1 MTLSTELIVPATL
14 WSLVAFSVATW
25 SLILIKAVQ
34 HVRLARHNRS
44 FTKAF
49 WAAADLQAAADLAA
63 EHEGPAARL
72 SAAGL
77 QVLRDDAHVSGV
89 DLEHTGDRQDLL
101 ERALRQQIHKERRRL
116 ESGLAVLASIGST
129 SPFVGLFGTVWGI
142 MHALTDIGKA
152 GSASLE
158 VVAGPIG
165 EALVATGV
173 GIAVAVPA
181 VLAYNF
187 FLRRLKVINADLDE
201 LGADLISLSR
211 KSGDR
216 VPRSKPVVAVVS
228 KAASRHAASPAAA
241 ALARDSSS
249 THGADNLPLGSQ
261 PA

>member
-1 MTLSTELIVPATL
+1 MSISTEFIVPATL
-14 WSLVAFSVATW
+14 WTLVAFSVATW
-25 SLILIKAVQ
+25 TIILIKAIQ
-34 HVRLARHNRS
+34 HVRLSRHNRI
-44 FTKAF
+44 FTRSF
-49 WAAADLQAAADLAA
+49 WAAANLQAAADLAL
-63 EHEGPAARL
+63 EQPGPAARL
-72 SAAGL
+72 STAGL
-77 QVLRDDAHVSGV
+77 QVLRDDASETGT

-101 ERALRQQIHKERRRL
+101 ERALRQQIHKERRGL

-142 MHALTDIGKA
+142 MHALTDISKA

-187 FLRRLKVINADLDE
+187 FLRRLKVTNADLDE

-211 KSGDR
+211 KSGFR
-216 VPRSKPVVAVVS
+216 IPRSKPVAAVATERPSSHAKPV
-228 KAASRHAASPAAA
+228 AARES
-241 ALARDSSS
+241 
-249 THGADNLPLGSQ
+249 LPLGSQ

>member
-1 MTLSTELIVPATL
+1 MAILSTELIVPATL

-25 SLILIKAVQ
+25 SLIAIKAAQ
-34 HVRLARHNRS
+34 HIRLARDNRR
-44 FTKAF
+44 FAKAF
-49 WAAADLQAAADLAA
+49 WSAANLQAAAELSDEL
-63 EHEGPAARL
+63 EGPAARL

-77 QVLRDDAHVSGV
+77 QVLRDEGADSHTDLQHSG
-89 DLEHTGDRQDLL
+89 ERQDLL

-116 ESGLAVLASIGST
+116 ESGLALLASIGST

-142 MHALTDIGKA
+142 MHALTDIGKT

-165 EALVATGV
+165 EALIATGV

-187 FLRRLKVINADLDE
+187 FLRRLKITQADLDE

-211 KSGDR
+211 KSGFR
-216 VPRSKPVVAVVS
+216 LPRAAAKI
-228 KAASRHAASPAAA
+228 KAAANTGRDEAAA
-241 ALARDSSS
+241 PLA
-249 THGADNLPLGSQ
+249 GQ

>member
-1 MTLSTELIVPATL
+1 MPLPIELIVPATL
-14 WSLVAFSVATW
+14 WTLVGFSVATW
-25 SLILIKAVQ
+25 ALILIKGVQ
-34 HVRLARHNRS
+34 QLRLARQDRL
-44 FTKAF
+44 FTRAF
-49 WAAADLQAAADLAA
+49 WAAPNLQAAADLAG
-63 EHEGPAARL
+63 EQDGPSARL

-77 QVLRDDAHVSGV
+77 QVLREDHHASGA

-116 ESGLAVLASIGST
+116 DSGLAVLASIGST

-142 MHALTDIGKA
+142 MHALTEIGRN

-187 FLRRLKVINADLDE
+187 FVRRLKVIGADLDE
-201 LGADLISLSR
+201 LAADLISLAR
-211 KSGDR
+211 KGGWR
-216 VPRSKPVVAVVS
+216 IARGKPVVALDSERAPRVEP
-228 KAASRHAASPAAA
+228 APLASAAA
-241 ALARDSSS
+241 
-249 THGADNLPLGSQ
+249 
-261 PA
+261 

>member
-1 MTLSTELIVPATL
+1 MSLPTELIVPAAL
-14 WSLVAFSVATW
+14 WTLVAFSVATW
-25 SLILIKAVQ
+25 SIILIKAVQ
-34 HVRLARHNRS
+34 HVRLGRHNRQFTQS
-44 FTKAF
+44 FWHAPN
-49 WAAADLQAAADLAA
+49 LQAAADLALA
-63 EHEGPAARL
+63 QQGPSARL

-77 QVLRDDAHVSGV
+77 QVLRDDAVDIGA
-89 DLEHTGDRQDLL
+89 DLEHTGERQDLL

-142 MHALTDIGKA
+142 MHALTDISKA

-187 FLRRLKVINADLDE
+187 FLRRLKITHADLDE

-211 KSGDR
+211 KSGFR
-216 VPRSKPVVAVVS
+216 IPRSKPVVAV
-228 KAASRHAASPAAA
+228 ATERATGTHARPVHINES
-241 ALARDSSS
+241 
-249 THGADNLPLGSQ
+249 LPLGSQ
-261 PA
+261 AV

>member
-1 MTLSTELIVPATL
+1 MSLATELIVPATL
-14 WSLVAFSVATW
+14 WALVAFSVATW
-25 SLILIKAVQ
+25 SIILIKGVQ
-34 HVRLARHNRS
+34 HVRLSRHNRKFTES
-44 FTKAF
+44 FWHAPN
-49 WAAADLQAAADLAA
+49 LQAAADLAQ
-63 EHEGPAARL
+63 EQQGPAARL

-77 QVLRDDAHVSGV
+77 QVLRDDGV
-89 DLEHTGDRQDLL
+89 DTGSDLEHTGDRQDLL
-101 ERALRQQIHKERRRL
+101 ERALRQQIHKERRGL

-142 MHALTDIGKA
+142 MHALTDISKA

-187 FLRRLKVINADLDE
+187 FLRRLKITNADLDE

-211 KSGDR
+211 KSGFR
-216 VPRSKPVVAVVS
+216 IPRSKPVVAVAS
-228 KAASRHAASPAAA
+228 DRNAANQSRPAP
-241 ALARDSSS
+241 LESS
-249 THGADNLPLGSQ
+249 LPLGSQ
-261 PA
+261 AV

>member
-1 MTLSTELIVPATL
+1 MTIPSDLIVPAAMWTL
-14 WSLVAFSVATW
+14 IAFSVSTW

-34 HVRLARHNRS
+34 HYRISRNNRR
-44 FTKAF
+44 FTKGF
-49 WAAADLQAAADLAA
+49 WAAANLQAAADLAG
-63 EHEGPAARL
+63 EQQGPAARL

-77 QVLRDDAHVSGV
+77 QVLRDDANDSGT

-101 ERALRQQIHKERRRL
+101 ERALRQQIHKERRYL
-116 ESGLAVLASIGST
+116 ESGLALLASIGST

-142 MHALTDIGKA
+142 MHALTDISKA

-187 FLRRLKVINADLDE
+187 FLRRLKIINADLDE

-211 KSGDR
+211 KSGFR
-216 VPRSKPVVAVVS
+216 IPRAKPAVAVS
-228 KAASRHAASPAAA
+228 ADRPAGQFKGSPAPA
-241 ALARDSSS
+241 
-249 THGADNLPLGSQ
+249 NVVLPSGSQ

>member
-1 MTLSTELIVPATL
+1 MTISTELIVPATL
-14 WSLVAFSVATW
+14 WTLVAFSVATW

-34 HVRLARHNRS
+34 HLRVARHNKC
-44 FTKAF
+44 FTQSF
-49 WAAADLQAAADLAA
+49 WAAANLQAAADLAV
-63 EHEGPAARL
+63 EQVGPAARL

-77 QVLRDDAHVSGV
+77 QALRDDSTQSGF

-129 SPFVGLFGTVWGI
+129 APFVGLFGTVWGI
-142 MHALTDIGKA
+142 MHALTDIGKT
-152 GSASLE
+152 GSASLD

-181 VLAYNF
+181 GLAYNF

-211 KSGDR
+211 KSGFR
-216 VPRSKPVVAVVS
+216 IPRSKPVVAASSERAPKSVS
-228 KAASRHAASPAAA
+228 GN
-241 ALARDSSS
+241 D
-249 THGADNLPLGSQ
+249 GLPLGSQ